1 MTRNTL
7 TAVLLLVLL
16 GIPFRSVA
24 VAQITAAT
32 IVGTITDAS
41 AGALPGATVT
51 ARNVDTGVSRT
62 TTSDGTGGYR
72 LEFLPV
78 GSYVVEASLS
88 GFKTYSHSGIVLRV
102 NDTLRVDA
110 SLSLGG

>member
-51 ARNVDTGVSRT
+51 ARNVDTGVSRA
-62 TTSDGTGGYR
+62 TTSDGTGRDR

-78 GSYVVEASLS
+78 GRYVGEAPPSRV
-88 GFKTYSHSGIVLRV
+88 KTQRHRR
-102 NDTLRVDA
+102 TLPPVH
-110 SLSLGG
+110 